1 MLSKKENTYKNK
13 KGVRSFWEFHIVPRE
28 EVVSV
33 FAKRT
38 TLNVQSS
45 KYIFTYFNVNY
56 EFNFSYDTFKNKKRQ
71 VLLNNLL
78 SMFD

>member
-1 MLSKKENTYKNK
+1 MLSKKEKFTYKNK
-13 KGVRSFWEFHIVPRE
+13 KGVTELFGNSILFQEKKYNSQ
-28 EVVSV
+28 SV

-56 EFNFSYDTFKNKKRQ
+56 EIFRTIVLKTKRGK
-71 VLLNNLL
+71 
-78 SMFD
+78 SF

>member
-1 MLSKKENTYKNK
+1 MLSKKEKFTYKNK
-13 KGVRSFWEFHIVPRE
+13 KGVTALFGNSILFQEKKYNSQ
-28 EVVSV
+28 SV

-56 EFNFSYDTFKNKKRQ
+56 EIFRTIVLKTKRGK
-71 VLLNNLL
+71 
-78 SMFD
+78 FF

>member
-1 MLSKKENTYKNK
+1 MLSKKEKFTYKNK
-13 KGVRSFWEFHIVPRE
+13 KGVTELFGNSILFQEKKYNSQ
-28 EVVSV
+28 SV

-56 EFNFSYDTFKNKKRQ
+56 EIFRMIVLKTKRGK
-71 VLLNNLL
+71 
-78 SMFD
+78 SF

>member
-1 MLSKKENTYKNK
+1 MLSKKEKFTYKNK
-13 KGVRSFWEFHIVPRE
+13 KGVTELFGNSILFQEKKYNSQ
-28 EVVSV
+28 SV

-56 EFNFSYDTFKNKKRQ
+56 EIFRTIVLKTKRGK
-71 VLLNNLL
+71 
-78 SMFD
+78 FF

>member
-1 MLSKKENTYKNK
+1 MLSKKEKFTYKNK
-13 KGVRSFWEFHIVPRE
+13 KGVIELFGNSILFQEKKYNSQ
-28 EVVSV
+28 SV

-56 EFNFSYDTFKNKKRQ
+56 EIFRTIVLKTKRGK
-71 VLLNNLL
+71 
-78 SMFD
+78 SF

>member
-1 MLSKKENTYKNK
+1 MLRKKEKFTYKNK
-13 KGVRSFWEFHIVPRE
+13 KGVTELFGNSILFQEKKYN
-28 EVVSV
+28 SQLV

-56 EFNFSYDTFKNKKRQ
+56 EIFRTIVLKTKRGK
-71 VLLNNLL
+71 
-78 SMFD
+78 FF

>member
-13 KGVRSFWEFHIVPRE
+13 KGMTELFGNSILFQEKKYN
-28 EVVSV
+28 SQLV

-45 KYIFTYFNVNY
+45 KYNSTYFNVNY
-56 EFNFSYDTFKNKKRQ
+56 EIVRTILLKIKRGK
-71 VLLNNLL
+71 
-78 SMFD
+78 SF

>member
-13 KGVRSFWEFHIVPRE
+13 KGVTELFGNSILFQEKKYNSQ
-28 EVVSV
+28 SV

-45 KYIFTYFNVNY
+45 KYNSTYFNVNY
-56 EFNFSYDTFKNKKRQ
+56 EIVRTMLLKIKRGK
-71 VLLNNLL
+71 
-78 SMFD
+78 SF

>member
-1 MLSKKENTYKNK
+1 MLRKKEKFTYKNK
-13 KGVRSFWEFHIVPRE
+13 KGVTELFGNSILFQEKKYNSQ
-28 EVVSV
+28 SV

-56 EFNFSYDTFKNKKRQ
+56 EIFRTIVLKTKRGK
-71 VLLNNLL
+71 
-78 SMFD
+78 FF

>member
-13 KGVRSFWEFHIVPRE
+13 KGVTELFGNSILFQEKKYNSQ
-28 EVVSV
+28 SV

-56 EFNFSYDTFKNKKRQ
+56 EIFRTIVLKTKRGK
-71 VLLNNLL
+71 
-78 SMFD
+78 FF